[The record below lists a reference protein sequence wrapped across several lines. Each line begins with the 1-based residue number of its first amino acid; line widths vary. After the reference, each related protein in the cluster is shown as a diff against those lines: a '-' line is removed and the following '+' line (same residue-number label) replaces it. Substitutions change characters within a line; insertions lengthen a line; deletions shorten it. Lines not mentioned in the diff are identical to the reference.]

1 MLFLR
6 FHKFIGL
13 RSELLLLDRSLVCN
27 LNRSR
32 FLFFRL
38 TLKCSRFPF
47 LIPNLLSFQTLLF
60 FLTNLDLL
68 LHPFDWLL
76 SDSLSLIKE
85 AIPSRRTKYLLS
97 TSVCSL
103 TAFWRKGLTVSP
115 LLSFLWKWSLLF
127 YCLSFRF
134 LFWLSFWWRS
144 ILYNLILLS

>member
-6 FHKFIGL
+6 FHKFNGL

-85 AIPSRRTKYLLS
+85 AIPFRRTKYLLS
-97 TSVCSL
+97 AIFSSL

-127 YCLSFRF
+127 YCLFFRF
-134 LFWLSFWWRS
+134 LFWLSFWRRS